1 MEDIHAIH
9 QIRIIYHAAEADKL
23 TYLKLLDKEG
33 TDIYA
38 HIRRP
43 ELQQIQNI
51 ADNLLDAEKRVHL
64 SDILKSMDNATLN
77 QLEKDLAGE
86 GGEAL
91 RALFG
96 EKVGC
101 VKAWESLSKGGV
113 EDVIRRNTDY
123 LKNID
128 DYAVRS
134 GQHTDEIVDIAKN
147 NENGVE
153 QFFDE
158 LENTPASGHWDL
170 NPFQRGRKI
179 EDDLGQNLPENFKTL
194 DKYDEVTG
202 EATSIKSIDLDAKT
216 YQTASKLRGRLN
228 KYIDELEKFDSYQ
241 LEGVEIGGIEN
252 PIFSKSLELAVPRA
266 ANEAQL
272 DVLNEMIEVA
282 SNKGITLK
290 IIVFQ

>member
-1 MEDIHAIH
+1 MP
-9 QIRIIYHAAEADKL
+9 QK
-23 TYLKLLDKEG
+23 G
-33 TDIYA
+33 
-38 HIRRP
+38 
-43 ELQQIQNI
+43 
-51 ADNLLDAEKRVHL
+51 
-64 SDILKSMDNATLN
+64 
-77 QLEKDLAGE
+77 LAGE

-96 EKVGC
+96 EKVRC
-101 VKAWESLSKGGV
+101 LRAWESLSKGGV

-123 LKNID
+123 QKNID

-134 GQHTDEIVDIAKN
+134 GKHTDEIFDIAKN

-158 LENTPASGHWDL
+158 LENTPASRHWDL
-170 NPFQRGRKI
+170 NPFQRGRNI

-194 DKYDEVTG
+194 DKYDDVTG
-202 EATSIKSIDLDAKT
+202 EATSIKSIDLYAKT
-216 YQTASKLRGRLN
+216 YQTGSKLRGRLN

-266 ANEAQL
+266 ANGAQL

-290 IIVFQ
+290 IIVFP